1 MIQHCVFLRF
11 KASVPEAEKQS
22 IYQAITDL
30 KEVVPG
36 MVAVQ
41 AGPNISPEGL
51 NGGFVDG
58 FIVTFD
64 DVKSRDGYLKHPDH
78 IVVGDRIAAATDGGL
93 SGILVFDLQS

>member
-11 KASVPEAEKQS
+11 KASVVDAEKQA

-30 KEVVPG
+30 KAVVPG
-36 MVAVQ
+36 MVSVT
-41 AGPNISPEGL
+41 AGPNTSPEGL

-58 FIVTFD
+58 FIVTFED
-64 DVKSRDGYLKHPDH
+64 AKSRDVYLKHPDH
-78 IVVGDRIAAATDGGL
+78 VVVGDRIIAAIDGGL